1 MFKNTGKF
9 IVGVAA
15 VLTLSMPFTT
25 TLVQASELTCNVPV
39 CDITAEIETLR
50 TQDHNARGMFGIK
63 LMDTYKNSKDITVL
77 KNVYDTAIE
86 LKALTIEMND
96 EGWVLRSATDLINAV
111 VLSIAKYSPVDAQN
125 FIALF
130 KELEDQNARYQMISH
145 WYSQLENIETASTLN
160 ALIEFAQVAKDISV
174 TLEDESWVARSVAEF
189 ISDATIKL
197 IALDP
202 AHEGLYEV
210 KVSKQ
215 AIEDGAFPFNRVAV
229 LDSSSDDNLVV
240 AFINTKHRHVVY
252 SYRNATISGNIVKGT
267 FLSNG
272 DQANSFEFTL
282 NRANGSIS
290 GEIKTTFS
298 EIPFSG
304 EQLFSTREVFAGEA
318 AYELTAN
325 DVIGEMKGT
334 LAGITGKISIK
345 TFSPNVYS
353 ATFVS
358 KSGSIVLHFQGKF
371 FPKTGVLS
379 LTSNNEIKLTL
390 SLRKTVTGPK
400 WSGASF
406 SITTGTVAKASFS
419 TIK

>member
-1 MFKNTGKF
+1 MFKNTGKI
-9 IVGVAA
+9 IVGAVA
-15 VLTLSMPFTT
+15 VLTLSMPLTT

-50 TQDHNARGMFGIK
+50 SQDHNARGMFGIK
-63 LMDTYKNSKDITVL
+63 LMDTYKSSKDIAVL
-77 KNVYDTAIE
+77 NNVYETALE

-96 EGWVLRSATDLINAV
+96 EGWVLRSATDLINS
-111 VLSIAKYSPVDAQN
+111 VLISIAKYSPVDATK

-130 KELEDQNARYQMISH
+130 KELENQNARYQMISH
-145 WYSQLENIETASTLN
+145 WYSQLESIETASTLN
-160 ALIEFAQVAKDISV
+160 ALIEFAQAAKNISIA
-174 TLEDESWVARSVAEF
+174 LEDESWVARSAAEF

-197 IALDP
+197 LALDP
-202 AHEGLYEV
+202 THEGLYEV

-252 SYRNATISGNIVKGT
+252 SYRNATILGNIVKGT

-282 NRANGSIS
+282 DRKTGHIS

-298 EIPFSG
+298 QISFSG

-318 AYELTAN
+318 AFELTAN
-325 DVIGEMKGT
+325 DVIGEMEGS
-334 LAGITGKISIK
+334 LAGIPGKISIK
-345 TFSPNVYS
+345 SFSPNVYS
-353 ATFVS
+353 ATFLS

-379 LTSNNEIKLTL
+379 FTSNNEIKLTL
-390 SLRKTVTGPK
+390 SLRNTASGPK
-400 WSGASF
+400 WNG
-406 SITTGTVAKASFS
+406 ASFS
-419 TIK
+419 TITGSVVKANFLLVK